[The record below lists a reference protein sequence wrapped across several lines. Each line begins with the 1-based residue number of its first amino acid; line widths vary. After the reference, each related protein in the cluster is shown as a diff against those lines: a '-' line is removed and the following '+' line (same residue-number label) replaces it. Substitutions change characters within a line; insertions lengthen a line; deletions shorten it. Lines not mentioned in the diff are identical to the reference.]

1 MTLCQRGYFIQIF
14 HPAQGRVLFFKWKL
28 YLESIH
34 SFSALVGFV
43 DDLGEV
49 IKNKKKGWKNSKRV
63 DKELVSTREK
73 SYARNSTEGG
83 LWGGKK
89 NRKKRKMMI
98 FKEMK
103 PYPQLQKRVISQYRQ
118 IIGMRILGTWQPGLG
133 RFSLTSWHQQRNH
146 NAFPPLLPQSLKFTC

>member
-1 MTLCQRGYFIQIF
+1 M
-14 HPAQGRVLFFKWKL
+14 
-28 YLESIH
+28 
-34 SFSALVGFV
+34 

-89 NRKKRKMMI
+89 NRKKRKIMI

-103 PYPQLQKRVISQYRQ
+103 PYPQL
-118 IIGMRILGTWQPGLG
+118 
-133 RFSLTSWHQQRNH
+133 
-146 NAFPPLLPQSLKFTC
+146 